1 MSGALLVGLCL
12 VANAAELPSTAS
24 APAPET
30 TPHQNLIEV
39 GGGVA
44 AATLSLRIGAGF
56 EQPLFVSR
64 TFFVRSTLRAD
75 WRHYSVLNGY
85 SLDTIDALA
94 GLRLGASLGNV
105 FELFFGLGV
114 GAASTWQKNEVM
126 FREWW
131 QSDRFGVAWQVSG
144 GARVHLGERVS
155 IFIVPAEMTGE
166 FWPLGVG
173 QGNPVS
179 VDFTPSAGL
188 GVRL

>member
-12 VANAAELPSTAS
+12 VVNAVEPPSTAA

-30 TPHQNLIEV
+30 TPRQNLIEV

-44 AATLSLRIGAGF
+44 ATTQSLRIGAGF
-56 EQPLFVSR
+56 EQPLFANR
-64 TFFVRSTLRAD
+64 GFFVGFTLRAD
-75 WRHYSVLNGY
+75 WRHYSVRDSY

-114 GAASTWQKNEVM
+114 GAACTWQRDVQI
-126 FREWW
+126 FHGWR
-131 QSDRFGVAWQVSG
+131 QSDRFGVAWQGSG

-155 IFIVPAEMTGE
+155 LFIVPVEVTGE
-166 FWPLGVG
+166 VWPSGYTK
-173 QGNPVS
+173 GNPVS
-179 VDFTPSAGL
+179 VDFTPSVGL